1 MSIEQRL
8 EQVERQTKRLRIAVV
23 VLATALCGVVSMA
36 ATDGD
41 IGVFSAVQTDVVFAK
56 NVVADMAVVRSL
68 SVAND
73 NDGERVVIYL
83 GSDGKDN
90 GMLKLY
96 NKTGESIIN
105 LTSDTQGN
113 GFIGV
118 WDRKG
123 EGRAL
128 QPPNGVGVR

>member
-8 EQVERQTKRLRIAVV
+8 EQVERQTKRLRMAVV

-41 IGVFSAVQTDVVFAK
+41 IGVFSAVQTDVMFAK

-118 WDRKG
+118 WDGKG